1 MGADQKIDWTLN
13 AVSTLDWWQEAGVD
27 VVISEAPRNWLLP
40 EPAKII
46 PSSFTPVEPATPNQ
60 SAATLTPAPVTM
72 PQTIPAF
79 LAWRLGPDAP
89 DFGWSGEALGAE
101 GCADAPLMVVIEMP
115 ERGDA
120 VTGALLSGD
129 VGRLF
134 TRMLGSIGHDRESIY
149 LVSMCVRRPSSGRIP
164 AETEPLLAAALR
176 HQVALA
182 SAKRVLIFGNAVS
195 RALLGADMAERRGL
209 LQPINQ
215 KGGDNGT
222 PVQAIASFHPRFLLE
237 RPAAK
242 AEAWKDLQLLIQG
255 IDA

>member
-13 AVSTLDWWQEAGVD
+13 AVSTLSWWQEAGVD
-27 VVISEAPRNWLLP
+27 VVISETPRNWLAP
-40 EPAKII
+40 EPATII
-46 PSSFTPVEPATPNQ
+46 PSSFAPAKPAMA
-60 SAATLTPAPVTM
+60 SGSVAESTPAPVAMPKTM
-72 PQTIPAF
+72 PAF
-79 LAWRLGPDAP
+79 LQWRLGPDAP
-89 DFGWSGEALGAE
+89 DFGWSGEALSAE
-101 GCADAPLMVVIEMP
+101 GRADAPLMIVIEMP
-115 ERGDA
+115 ERGDSPA
-120 VTGALLSGD
+120 TGLLGGD

-134 TRMLGSIGHDRESIY
+134 ARMLGAIGHDRESIY
-149 LVSMCVRRPSSGRIP
+149 LMPMCVRRPSSGRIP
-164 AETEPLLAAALR
+164 AEAEPLLAAALR

-182 SAKRVLIFGNAVS
+182 MPKRLLIFGNAVS

-215 KGGDNGT
+215 KGGEIDM